1 MEGMLP
7 RLIRVF
13 VGSAT
18 GSAPQDTG
26 RNPHGSVSLNRK
38 EPRRSGPPRCTVL
51 SVGYLVGLVG
61 GILPVSTT

>member
-7 RLIRVF
+7 RLIRVL

-18 GSAPQDTG
+18 GSAPKIAG

-38 EPRRSGPPRCTVL
+38 EPRRSGSPGCTV
-51 SVGYLVGLVG
+51 
-61 GILPVSTT
+61 P